1 MVCGLSV
8 LTLSVGSQHILSAR
22 KKDKAVSCPVR
33 CVCPVP
39 VTAAPCRMFPG
50 QPVMRQMEKQ
60 VYITEEERAKC
71 QKVTDAFAELY
82 EMEKI
87 VVLDA
92 GRYGFVEL
100 KYYKP
105 PHGFEEDA
113 TFTDG
118 RALFDALWQE
128 WFNTTLYL
136 TAKKMQLDNIIY
148 EEVFNCLSKEKQSS
162 IIAKKADFARKAGI
176 TL

>member
-1 MVCGLSV
+1 MSTIHKSV
-8 LTLSVGSQHILSAR
+8 IMLCNVLN
-22 KKDKAVSCPVR
+22 
-33 CVCPVP
+33 VP
-39 VTAAPCRMFPG
+39 ASDNPDVAD
-50 QPVMRQMEKQ
+50 QNIQS
-60 VYITEEERAKC
+60 
-71 QKVTDAFAELY
+71 
-82 EMEKI
+82 
-87 VVLDA
+87 
-92 GRYGFVEL
+92 EL

-128 WFNTTLYL
+128 WFDTTLYL